1 MSNHLLKIKLLV
13 TKNNTM
19 TETQA
24 LYQVLSELSKCN
36 KEMDKQIAECIEKL
50 NNLSSDNTLLEEKLS
65 KCISVMSRK
74 QLHDVGLL

>member
-24 LYQVLSELSKCN
+24 LYQVLSELGECN